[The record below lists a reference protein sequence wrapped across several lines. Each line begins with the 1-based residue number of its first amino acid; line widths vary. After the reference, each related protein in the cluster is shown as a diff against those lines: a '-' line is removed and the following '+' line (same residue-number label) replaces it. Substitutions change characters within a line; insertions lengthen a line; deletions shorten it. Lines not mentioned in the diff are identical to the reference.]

1 MNIPK
6 ICHLYWDESPMS
18 WLQTIT
24 IKSFHRYNPDWKIII
39 YLPEKRYVGNQLF
52 VPKYTGKDYFHLV
65 KELDYVE
72 FQTVSLKEFGI
83 DNINTELVGKNIPII
98 EDSSYYWSKQYDAKI
113 TPEVVMIDSLNT
125 IVYKGRID
133 NWPYAPGKKRKK
145 ATEHD
150 LKNVLDAY
158 LKGNAINVKYTKA
171 IGCFIE

>member
-1 MNIPK
+1 VLYSYAQKQTKATIYFFISPEFP
-6 ICHLYWDESPMS
+6 ICIS
-18 WLQTIT
+18 
-24 IKSFHRYNPDWKIII
+24 
-39 YLPEKRYVGNQLF
+39 YVPVINEIEAKNRL
-52 VPKYTGKDYFHLV
+52 
-65 KELDYVE
+65 
-72 FQTVSLKEFGI
+72 
-83 DNINTELVGKNIPII
+83 DNIKCKGNISGKRFEKNVIEHYKKTYQINIPII